1 MQMWWV
7 YLLVSILNVVQMAL
21 YANDGKTTFA
31 AFWLLLAVD
40 YALVAWFMWATRD
53 KE

>member
-1 MQMWWV
+1 MWWI
-7 YLLVSILNVVQMAL
+7 YLLISILNVVQMAL

-31 AFWLLLAVD
+31 ACWLLLAVG
-40 YALVAWFMWATRD
+40 YALLALFGWITRD